1 MKELDKELE
10 KLIRKFDKSGKSD
23 PHCSAINNKA
33 ISELLAISDEMIKEF
48 ADRFDTDVIKVFRL
62 PSEIIEMFFNERKQG
77 FLLMIANRY
86 VFVVTEE
93 PNFIFIYGVDDKNKN
108 LNASFLSRSRQLLRM
123 QLTEMEGDIKY
134 KDNTSMLLDP
144 HDVIIQVLKWGLRN

>member
-33 ISELLAISDEMIKEF
+33 ISELLAISDEMIEEF

-108 LNASFLSRSRQLLRM
+108 LNASFLLDSFEFAEVANKIIKRFNEKM
-123 QLTEMEGDIKY
+123 HEIKY
-134 KDNTSMLLDP
+134 FIELPN
-144 HDVIIQVLKWGLRN
+144 